1 MPSIK
6 VKSLPIPLE
15 PPFGIA
21 VTATQEA
28 FEGIREHYMLR
39 EEPIPQ
45 SELKWYYDQL
55 EADKNEMTD
64 FWSYCTETAA
74 IAEAVL
80 RGEDE
85 LGIMMVAA
93 QAKKIQ
99 KVRPISESDIGE
111 MPSYGTP
118 EFWSWCRKR
127 KQLKLQKE
135 AAEGSQPKKA
145 LKKTQKAPKPQTS
158 A

>member
-1 MPSIK
+1 MPTIK
-6 VKSLPIPLE
+6 IKSLPVPPV

-21 VTATQEA
+21 ITATDEA
-28 FEGIREHYMLR
+28 FEGIREYYMLR

-55 EADKNEMTD
+55 EQDKKELDD

-74 IAEAVL
+74 IAAAVA

-85 LGIMMVAA
+85 LGIMMAA
-93 QAKKIQ
+93 AEGKKIQ
-99 KVRPISESDIGE
+99 KKMPINESDIGE

-118 EFWSWCRKR
+118 EFWAWCRKR
-127 KQLKLQKE
+127 KQLRLQKE
-135 AAEGSQPKKA
+135 AQKEAQKESKKPKEKTKKA
-145 LKKTQKAPKPQTS
+145 S
-158 A
+158 R